1 MNKKPVKVNWKYQD
15 MPSPRPLAR
24 GLIGII
30 MTLLFIFFIFKTYL
44 EKVPIGI
51 GIIFGLGGLMLIFYE
66 IKIIKM
72 AYKLKKKKRGA
83 IKECKQFNLEQ
94 ASPIRTWQ
102 GYYLT
107 GILGIILPILIVVS
121 GLIFFISQPNNF
133 QWFYLIIWI
142 LIGVT
147 VIRVIPPRGL
157 LLIKIAKGLKNGDK
171 KFIRIARK
179 NPIFQQGSG

>member
-1 MNKKPVKVNWKYQD
+1 
-15 MPSPRPLAR
+15 
-24 GLIGII
+24 
-30 MTLLFIFFIFKTYL
+30 
-44 EKVPIGI
+44 
-51 GIIFGLGGLMLIFYE
+51 
-66 IKIIKM
+66 
-72 AYKLKKKKRGA
+72 
-83 IKECKQFNLEQ
+83 
-94 ASPIRTWQ
+94 
-102 GYYLT
+102 
-107 GILGIILPILIVVS
+107 VS